1 MELRF
6 KIIILLTS
14 MVTTVS
20 KVSSVLS
27 DVVNLSKLYIS
38 EDLDKKTGNTDQDHY
53 SSSKTQILIT
63 IIIYM

>member
-1 MELRF
+1 MSIWKEMELRF

-38 EDLDKKTGNTDQDHY
+38 LDLDKKTGNTHREG
-53 SSSKTQILIT
+53 KL
-63 IIIYM
+63 

>member
-1 MELRF
+1 MSIWKEMELRF

-38 EDLDKKTGNTDQDHY
+38 EDLDKKTGNTHREG
-53 SSSKTQILIT
+53 KL
-63 IIIYM
+63 